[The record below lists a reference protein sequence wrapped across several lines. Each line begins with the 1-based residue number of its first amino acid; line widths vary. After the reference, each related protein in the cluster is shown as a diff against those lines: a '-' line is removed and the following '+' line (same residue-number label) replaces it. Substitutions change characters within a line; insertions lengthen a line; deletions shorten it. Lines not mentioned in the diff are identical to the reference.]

1 MSEWNDVCV
10 TLYTCNRPEYSKRTL
25 AALAKFI
32 KAPAAL
38 YLHIADDGTDG
49 NGKKLVAQ
57 AVKTGKFAA
66 VSLSES
72 GHNGYGASYNLATQ
86 KTHQLADIQLAME
99 DDWEATRE
107 LDLSPLCQ
115 ALFRARPAIDCIR
128 LGYLGF
134 TQDLWGQAIKFMDST
149 YLLLDG
155 TSDEPHVFAGHPR
168 LETTAF
174 QRRVGP
180 WPTGLA
186 AGATEFYVAKLPE
199 AREGV
204 AWPMDFVRPLQGDLF
219 AHIGTDK
226 ADEAQGGPEPLSEI

>member
-1 MSEWNDVCV
+1 MSWNNVCV
-10 TLYTCNRPEYSKRTL
+10 TLYTCNRPEYSKKTL
-25 AALAKFI
+25 AALAKNI
-32 KAPAAL
+32 KAPAAF

-49 NGKKLVAQ
+49 NGQKLVAQ
-57 AVKTGKFAA
+57 AVKTGKFDG
-66 VSLSES
+66 VTITES

-99 DDWEATRE
+99 DDWEAVRPF
-107 LDLSPLCQ
+107 DLAPLCA
-115 ALFRARPAIDCIR
+115 ALFGARPPIDCIR

-134 TQDLWGQAIKFMDST
+134 TQELWGQAVKFGNDT

-155 TSDEPHVFAGHPR
+155 TSSEPHVFAGHPR

-186 AGATEFYVAKLPE
+186 AGATEFYVANLPE

-204 AWPMDFVRPLQGDLF
+204 AWPMDYVRPRQGDLF

-226 ADEAQGGPEPLSEI
+226 ADEAAG